1 VAKTVRVNLKNEAVR
16 HWLSA
21 LRQELDE
28 EAEALEA
35 ETRRVGAPL
44 TAAFYHVTRHRTIS
58 GEVAEAIGNTIRLLS
73 VLPDDLTLGTTAE
86 LADEELP
93 DADEAEGDA
102 EGASDE

>member
-1 VAKTVRVNLKNEAVR
+1 MAKTVRVNLKNGAVR

-44 TAAFYHVTRHRTIS
+44 TAAFYRVTRHRTMS
-58 GEVAEAIGNTIRLLS
+58 GEVAEAIGSTIRLLS
-73 VLPDDLTLGTTAE
+73 VLSDDLTLGTTAE
-86 LADEELP
+86 LADEEP
-93 DADEAEGDA
+93 ED
-102 EGASDE
+102 GAAAQAKE